1 MDCAAGSGR
10 ITELVLKDR
19 FEAVDLF
26 EMNPKFIEKA
36 KERLRGTSA
45 RNFDVATLQDYEF
58 KSNYDG
64 IFAVFSLAYLDD
76 NESVDFLKKCKA
88 HLNEGGVIF
97 MFDNFAPQKEGDY
110 YTSLDLE
117 IVIRSS

>member
-1 MDCAAGSGR
+1 
-10 ITELVLKDR
+10 
-19 FEAVDLF
+19 
-26 EMNPKFIEKA
+26 MNPEFVEKA
-36 KERLRGTSA
+36 RERLRGTLA
-45 RNFDVATLQDYEF
+45 RRFDVASLQDYEF

-97 MFDNFAPQKEGDY
+97 VYDNFTDKHKLGFSLKE
-110 YTSLDLE
+110 DLE
-117 IVIRSS
+117 IVIRSE